1 MFPNSPE
8 REKLKPSLGR
18 VLYRSADHQ
27 RCLGP
32 TISCCLQGLCSH
44 AVLPLQHPLDED
56 SPHGLAAGSPF
67 RLQPPNC
74 GTAARKRFPDVRHE
88 LPDSRYHKAHKP
100 SPAPSPARAPAR
112 HSPGRCH
119 LVLSRPGGTQ
129 GPHPSATL
137 RSRDGGMETG
147 PLHALIPAR

>member
-18 VLYRSADHQ
+18 VLHRSADHQ

-32 TISCCLQGLCSH
+32 TISCCLQALCSH

-56 SPHGLAAGSPF
+56 SPHGLAAGFPF

-112 HSPGRCH
+112 HSPAGVTSCCPGQVGHRGRIH
-119 LVLSRPGGTQ
+119 Q
-129 GPHPSATL
+129 PHSGAAMAGWKRDHYTL
-137 RSRDGGMETG
+137 
-147 PLHALIPAR
+147 